1 MVVGHRP
8 VQPTGGIGAIGE
20 RGRGGEGERGRERV
34 PPIGALYVSNSTTNM
49 ISICFIMLI
58 KKLKSIGKQMGSIKA
73 ADPDARLDRAST
85 ISCADAS
92 Q

>member
-1 MVVGHRP
+1 MVGGHRP
-8 VQPTGGIGAIGE
+8 VQPTGGIGAIG
-20 RGRGGEGERGRERV
+20 GGGGKRGRERV